1 LRLAGTATSS
11 KAITLKPQ
19 FTKIVISGYG
29 LEGMELRVCNGEA
42 LAVPEITEVKAE
54 EFSVTYLLQNPVT
67 PDALRLEFNARR
79 VELYEIEIFE

>member
-1 LRLAGTATSS
+1 
-11 KAITLKPQ
+11 
-19 FTKIVISGYG
+19 
-29 LEGMELRVCNGEA
+29 MELRVCNGEA